1 MKFLVLLGKEM
12 YNLRKNIGVLII
24 LFLVPVFIIFIMGY
38 AFQDKEKSYKLGI
51 INESV
56 NEDDIV
62 ESFLDNLNEIDALN
76 VEKYKSKDIANEAV
90 DSGNVDGYIIIP
102 KNFVDKTKSFDD
114 KAEIRFYVNKARP
127 ITAQALE
134 GIINGYVEKYNTIA
148 TGIATT
154 IKVMSD
160 NSDGF
165 DIEKISNDA
174 ETYINDNSAHIVLN
188 TKYIGVSDKNNSMS
202 SYNQTTCGM
211 TAMFI
216 LFLCLLWGSSNI
228 LEEKLDGT
236 MTRLSLAPVKFSTI
250 LASKM
255 FYIALLAF
263 LQFIIF
269 FTIGHKILDVPLGD
283 VRLLLL
289 LNIIFIIQATSL
301 GLLVSVIAKNRLI
314 SIGIS
319 FFLIMLLSP
328 LGGLWF
334 PLENVPDGFRK
345 FSSLLPTGSYM
356 LALDKIIIQNKE
368 FGSIV
373 TNCIVILVYFIVSF
387 GIAIFI
393 QKKRETN

>member
-1 MKFLVLLGKEM
+1 
-12 YNLRKNIGVLII
+12 
-24 LFLVPVFIIFIMGY
+24 
-38 AFQDKEKSYKLGI
+38 
-51 INESV
+51 
-56 NEDDIV
+56 
-62 ESFLDNLNEIDALN
+62 
-76 VEKYKSKDIANEAV
+76 
-90 DSGNVDGYIIIP
+90 
-102 KNFVDKTKSFDD
+102 
-114 KAEIRFYVNKARP
+114 
-127 ITAQALE
+127 
-134 GIINGYVEKYNTIA
+134 
-148 TGIATT
+148 
-154 IKVMSD
+154 MS
-160 NSDGF
+160 
-165 DIEKISNDA
+165 
-174 ETYINDNSAHIVLN
+174 
-188 TKYIGVSDKNNSMS
+188 
-202 SYNQTTCGM
+202 
-211 TAMFI
+211 
-216 LFLCLLWGSSNI
+216 
-228 LEEKLDGT
+228 
-236 MTRLSLAPVKFSTI
+236 
-250 LASKM
+250 
-255 FYIALLAF
+255 YIALLAF

-289 LNIIFIIQATSL
+289 LNIIFIIQAASL
-301 GLLVSVIAKNRLI
+301 GLLVSVIAKNRLT